1 MVDRRAGVDL
11 GRVGP
16 RFADEEGFA
25 TAIAAADVV
34 RARIGASSPVR
45 RRGVGGDD
53 IGVFPPVC
61 GRRLGRPSWPLAP
74 LLRWPTFARQ
84 SSQH

>member
-1 MVDRRAGVDL
+1 MVDRRARVDL

-45 RRGVGGDD
+45 RRGVGG
-53 IGVFPPVC
+53 
-61 GRRLGRPSWPLAP
+61 SWPLAP
-74 LLRWPTFARQ
+74 LFRWPTFARQ